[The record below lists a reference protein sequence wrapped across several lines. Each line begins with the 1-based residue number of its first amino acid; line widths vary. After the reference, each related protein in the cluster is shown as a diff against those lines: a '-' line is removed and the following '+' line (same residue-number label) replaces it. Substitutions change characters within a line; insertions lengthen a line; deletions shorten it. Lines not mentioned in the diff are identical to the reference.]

1 MTAVERRGG
10 APSLRSPYLVATVT
24 DRRGVSVGVVADAS
38 SSVVEIKVHGHWSQ
52 QLGEQITAGLGLCL
66 AGPSEAIIIDLRD
79 FSDRHGLSLRYWL
92 AAQREA
98 RGGALPVGL
107 ALCVPPAT
115 MLGYRLRHHEGNPLP
130 LFATMG
136 EARAAVVGRLRR
148 SHRWQTRLAPVP
160 VSVRAARD
168 LVELACHTWQ
178 LHDLRQDAALVMS
191 ELAANAVEHAGTD
204 FVLTVLRRGRDLH
217 LAVRDGDTRYPRLVE
232 STHAGPRLPVVEG
245 GRGLMLVH
253 AVAARWGAIPAH
265 GGKVVWATVSA

>member
-1 MTAVERRGG
+1 VTAVERHEG
-10 APSLRSPYLVATVT
+10 APYLVATVT

-38 SSVVEIKVHGHWSQ
+38 SAVVVIKVHGHWSQ
-52 QLGEQITAGLGLCL
+52 QLAEKITAGLGLCL
-66 AGPSEAIIIDLRD
+66 AGPAEAIIIDLRD
-79 FSDRHGLSLRYWL
+79 FSDLHGLSLRYWL
-92 AAQREA
+92 AAQRKA

-107 ALCVPPAT
+107 TLCIPPAT
-115 MLGYRLRHHEGNPLP
+115 MLGHRLRNHDGNLLP

-136 EARAAVVGRLRR
+136 EARAAVVGGLRR
-148 SHRWQTRLAPVP
+148 SHRWQTRLAPIP
-160 VSVRAARD
+160 GSVRAARE

-178 LHDLRQDAALVMS
+178 LHDLRQDAALIMS

-204 FVLTVLRRGRDLH
+204 FVLTVFRRGRDLH
-217 LAVRDGDTRYPRLVE
+217 LAVRDGDTRYPRLVA
-232 STHAGPRLPVVEG
+232 STHAGPRLPIAEG

>member
-1 MTAVERRGG
+1 MKRHEG
-10 APSLRSPYLVATVT
+10 APYLVVTVT
-24 DRRGVSVGVVADAS
+24 DRRGVSVDVVADAS
-38 SSVVEIKVHGHWSQ
+38 STVVEIKVHGHWSQ
-52 QLGEQITAGLGLCL
+52 QLGEKITAGLGLCL
-66 AGPSEAIIIDLRD
+66 AGPAEAIIIDLRD
-79 FSDRHGLSLRYWL
+79 LSDLHGLSLRYWL
-92 AAQREA
+92 AAQRTV
-98 RGGALPVGL
+98 RGGVLPVGL
-107 ALCVPPAT
+107 ALCLPPAT
-115 MLGYRLRHHEGNPLP
+115 MLGYRLRNHDGNPVP

-136 EARAAVVGRLRR
+136 EARAAVAGRLRR

-232 STHAGPRLPVVEG
+232 PTREGSRFPIAEG
-245 GRGLMLVH
+245 GRGLILVH